1 MKENYAQALKQV
13 LKYEGGYVDHP
24 KDPGGPTN
32 KGVTQAVYDN
42 WRKSQNLSIQSVR
55 AIADSEVA
63 AIYKNLY
70 WDRVSGDLLPSG
82 VDFAVF
88 DFAVNSGVSRA
99 AKMLQSVVGVT
110 QDGQIGPATIL
121 ATKTY
126 VAMSITNRRLA
137 FMQSL
142 SIWSTFGKGWSARIA
157 DVKAQIIAL
166 VKQTYCCSYG
176 VVCCKTSIY
185 AWHFLQEDTRMN
197 SLVTNW
203 KTTIPG
209 VITLIGV
216 LFNIWQT
223 KTVDWSTLQAA
234 LVAVGLIGAK
244 DYNVT
249 GK

>member
-1 MKENYAQALKQV
+1 MKENYPQALKQV

-32 KGVTQAVYDN
+32 KGITQAVYDN
-42 WRKSQNLSIQSVR
+42 WRRSQKLPTQSVR

-70 WDRVSGDLLPSG
+70 WDRVSGDLLPDG

-99 AKMLQSVVGVT
+99 AKYLQAVVGVT
-110 QDGQIGPATIL
+110 QDGQIGPATIQ

-126 VAMSITNRRLA
+126 VAMAVTNKRLA

-157 DVKAQIIAL
+157 DVKAQIIAF
-166 VKQTYCCSYG
+166 V
-176 VVCCKTSIY
+176 
-185 AWHFLQEDTRMN
+185 R
-197 SLVTNW
+197 
-203 KTTIPG
+203 
-209 VITLIGV
+209 
-216 LFNIWQT
+216 
-223 KTVDWSTLQAA
+223 
-234 LVAVGLIGAK
+234 
-244 DYNVT
+244 
-249 GK
+249 

>member
-1 MKENYAQALKQV
+1 MKENYPQALKQV

-42 WRKSQNLSIQSVR
+42 WRKSQNLSTQSVR

-70 WDRVSGDLLPSG
+70 WDRISGDLLPSG

-99 AKMLQSVVGVT
+99 AKTLQAVVGVT
-110 QDGQIGPATIL
+110 QDGVIGPATIQ

-157 DVKAQIIAL
+157 DVNAQIIAL
-166 VKQTYCCSYG
+166 VK
-176 VVCCKTSIY
+176 
-185 AWHFLQEDTRMN
+185 
-197 SLVTNW
+197 
-203 KTTIPG
+203 
-209 VITLIGV
+209 
-216 LFNIWQT
+216 
-223 KTVDWSTLQAA
+223 
-234 LVAVGLIGAK
+234 
-244 DYNVT
+244 
-249 GK
+249 

>member
-70 WDRVSGDLLPSG
+70 WDRISGDLLPSG

-99 AKMLQSVVGVT
+99 AKTLQAVVGVT
-110 QDGQIGPATIL
+110 QDGVIGPATIQ

-157 DVKAQIIAL
+157 DVKAQIL
-166 VKQTYCCSYG
+166 
-176 VVCCKTSIY
+176 
-185 AWHFLQEDTRMN
+185 
-197 SLVTNW
+197 SLV
-203 KTTIPG
+203 G
-209 VITLIGV
+209 
-216 LFNIWQT
+216 
-223 KTVDWSTLQAA
+223 
-234 LVAVGLIGAK
+234 
-244 DYNVT
+244 
-249 GK
+249 

>member
-1 MKENYAQALKQV
+1 MKENYPQALKQV

-32 KGVTQAVYDN
+32 KGITQAVYDN

-55 AIADSEVA
+55 GIADSEVA

-70 WDRVSGDLLPSG
+70 WDRVRGDDLPSG

-157 DVKAQIIAL
+157 DVKAQIIAF
-166 VKQTYCCSYG
+166 V
-176 VVCCKTSIY
+176 
-185 AWHFLQEDTRMN
+185 R
-197 SLVTNW
+197 
-203 KTTIPG
+203 
-209 VITLIGV
+209 
-216 LFNIWQT
+216 
-223 KTVDWSTLQAA
+223 
-234 LVAVGLIGAK
+234 
-244 DYNVT
+244 
-249 GK
+249 

>member
-1 MKENYAQALKQV
+1 MKENYPQALKQV

-32 KGVTQAVYDN
+32 KGITQAVYDN

-55 AIADSEVA
+55 AITDSEVA

-99 AKMLQSVVGVT
+99 AKTLQAVVGVT
-110 QDGQIGPATIL
+110 QDGVIGPATIQ
-121 ATKTY
+121 AAKTY

-166 VKQTYCCSYG
+166 VK
-176 VVCCKTSIY
+176 
-185 AWHFLQEDTRMN
+185 
-197 SLVTNW
+197 
-203 KTTIPG
+203 
-209 VITLIGV
+209 
-216 LFNIWQT
+216 
-223 KTVDWSTLQAA
+223 
-234 LVAVGLIGAK
+234 
-244 DYNVT
+244 
-249 GK
+249 

>member
-1 MKENYAQALKQV
+1 MKENYPQALKQV

-32 KGVTQAVYDN
+32 KGVTQAVYDS
-42 WRKSQNLSIQSVR
+42 WRKSQNLPIQSVR

-70 WDRVSGDLLPSG
+70 WDRVSGDNLPDG

-88 DFAVNSGVSRA
+88 DYAVNSGVSRA
-99 AKMLQSVVGVT
+99 AKTLQAVVGVT
-110 QDGQIGPATIL
+110 QDGVIGPATIQ

-126 VAMSITNRRLA
+126 VAMSVTNRRLA

-166 VKQTYCCSYG
+166 VK
-176 VVCCKTSIY
+176 
-185 AWHFLQEDTRMN
+185 
-197 SLVTNW
+197 
-203 KTTIPG
+203 
-209 VITLIGV
+209 
-216 LFNIWQT
+216 
-223 KTVDWSTLQAA
+223 
-234 LVAVGLIGAK
+234 
-244 DYNVT
+244 
-249 GK
+249 

>member
-1 MKENYAQALKQV
+1 MKENYPQALKQV
-13 LKYEGGYVDHP
+13 LRYEGGYVDHP

-70 WDRVSGDLLPSG
+70 WDRISGDNLPSG

-99 AKMLQSVVGVT
+99 AKTLQAVVGVT
-110 QDGQIGPATIL
+110 QDGVIGPATIE

-126 VAMSITNRRLA
+126 VAMTVTNKRLA

-142 SIWSTFGKGWSARIA
+142 SIWSTFGKGWAARIA
-157 DVKAQIIAL
+157 DVKKQIIAL
-166 VKQTYCCSYG
+166 VG
-176 VVCCKTSIY
+176 
-185 AWHFLQEDTRMN
+185 
-197 SLVTNW
+197 
-203 KTTIPG
+203 
-209 VITLIGV
+209 
-216 LFNIWQT
+216 
-223 KTVDWSTLQAA
+223 
-234 LVAVGLIGAK
+234 
-244 DYNVT
+244 
-249 GK
+249 

>member
-1 MKENYAQALKQV
+1 MKENYPQALKQV

-42 WRKSQNLSIQSVR
+42 WRKSQNLSTQSVR

-70 WDRVSGDLLPSG
+70 WDRVRGDDLPSG

-88 DFAVNSGVSRA
+88 DYAVNSGVSRA
-99 AKMLQSVVGVT
+99 AKTLQAVVGVT
-110 QDGQIGPATIL
+110 QDGVIGPATIQ

-166 VKQTYCCSYG
+166 VK
-176 VVCCKTSIY
+176 
-185 AWHFLQEDTRMN
+185 
-197 SLVTNW
+197 
-203 KTTIPG
+203 
-209 VITLIGV
+209 
-216 LFNIWQT
+216 
-223 KTVDWSTLQAA
+223 
-234 LVAVGLIGAK
+234 
-244 DYNVT
+244 
-249 GK
+249 

>member
-1 MKENYAQALKQV
+1 MKENYPQALKQV

-70 WDRVSGDLLPSG
+70 WDRISGDLLPSG

-99 AKMLQSVVGVT
+99 AKTLQAVVGVT
-110 QDGQIGPATIL
+110 QDGVIGPATIQ

-126 VAMSITNRRLA
+126 VAMTVTNKRLA

-166 VKQTYCCSYG
+166 VK
-176 VVCCKTSIY
+176 
-185 AWHFLQEDTRMN
+185 
-197 SLVTNW
+197 
-203 KTTIPG
+203 
-209 VITLIGV
+209 
-216 LFNIWQT
+216 
-223 KTVDWSTLQAA
+223 
-234 LVAVGLIGAK
+234 
-244 DYNVT
+244 
-249 GK
+249 

>member
-1 MKENYAQALKQV
+1 MKENYSQALKQV

-32 KGVTQAVYDN
+32 KGITQAVYDN

-99 AKMLQSVVGVT
+99 AKYLQAVVGVT
-110 QDGQIGPATIL
+110 QDGQIGPATIQ

-126 VAMSITNRRLA
+126 IAMTVTNKRLA

-157 DVKAQIIAL
+157 DVKAQIL
-166 VKQTYCCSYG
+166 
-176 VVCCKTSIY
+176 
-185 AWHFLQEDTRMN
+185 
-197 SLVTNW
+197 SLV
-203 KTTIPG
+203 G
-209 VITLIGV
+209 
-216 LFNIWQT
+216 
-223 KTVDWSTLQAA
+223 
-234 LVAVGLIGAK
+234 
-244 DYNVT
+244 
-249 GK
+249 

>member
-1 MKENYAQALKQV
+1 MKENYPQALKQV

-42 WRKSQNLSIQSVR
+42 WRKSQNLPIQSVR

-70 WDRVSGDLLPSG
+70 WDRISGDLLPSG

-99 AKMLQSVVGVT
+99 AKTLQAVVGVT
-110 QDGQIGPATIL
+110 QDGVIGPATIQ
-121 ATKTY
+121 AAKTY
-126 VAMSITNRRLA
+126 VAMSVTNKRLA

-157 DVKAQIIAL
+157 DVKAQII
-166 VKQTYCCSYG
+166 
-176 VVCCKTSIY
+176 
-185 AWHFLQEDTRMN
+185 
-197 SLVTNW
+197 SLV
-203 KTTIPG
+203 G
-209 VITLIGV
+209 
-216 LFNIWQT
+216 
-223 KTVDWSTLQAA
+223 
-234 LVAVGLIGAK
+234 
-244 DYNVT
+244 
-249 GK
+249 